1 MAYDT
6 KIHRRR
12 SLRLKGYDYR
22 HVGAYFVT
30 IVTQGRSCLF
40 GEIVG
45 QEMQLNEAG
54 EMIRTVWEALPQR
67 FPGIEIEGFVV
78 MPNHLHGIIA
88 IHQPVGVG
96 LVPAQDTN
104 SPDHGT
110 TTSQSTEP
118 TDVGAGLVPAQDTN
132 DHTTKRATTRV
143 APTNQNPDRGVE
155 NMSTV
160 PNRATTRG
168 APTLGDVIGAYKSL
182 STVEYVRGV
191 KTMEWTPFH
200 GRLWQRNYYEHIV
213 RHEDSLR
220 DLQQYI
226 LDNPARWA
234 FDKENPLAEK
244 PEIEKP

>member
-12 SLRLKGYDYR
+12 SLRLKGYDYTGA
-22 HVGAYFVT
+22 GAYFVT
-30 IVTQGRSCLF
+30 IVTQSRSCLF
-40 GEIVG
+40 GEILG
-45 QEMQLNEAG
+45 EEMRLNEAG
-54 EMIRTVWEALPQR
+54 EMIRTVWEALPRR

-88 IHQPVGVG
+88 IHQPVGAG

-104 SPDHGT
+104 G
-110 TTSQSTEP
+110 QSTEP
-118 TDVGAGLVPAQDTN
+118 TDVGAGLVPAQDTD
-132 DHTTKRATTRV
+132 DHTTKRVTTRFAPTNQNPDCGVENAPTVPNRATTRV
-143 APTNQNPDRGVE
+143 APT
-155 NMSTV
+155 
-160 PNRATTRG
+160 
-168 APTLGDVIGAYKSL
+168 LGDIIGAYKSL
-182 STVEYVRGV
+182 TTVEYVRGV

-220 DLQQYI
+220 HLQQYI
-226 LDNPARWA
+226 LDNPDRWA
-234 FDKENPLAEK
+234 FDRENPLAEK